1 MIKRLVRNALV
12 ILKFDRVVKSLQQLQ
27 VEVYLKEIE
36 RNYGLKINFV
46 NQGEGGLSLTG
57 DLSKF
62 RIDKTSHLKSD
73 TFIEC
78 AGGVNIGQYF
88 HTGRGLTIFS
98 TNHNYDSE
106 LAIPYDTKNILKP
119 VKIGDFVWC
128 GANVTIMPGVNIGEG
143 VVIGGGAVVTK
154 DIPDYAIIGGNPAK
168 IIKYRNIDKFLEL
181 KKEGKFF

>member
-1 MIKRLVRNALV
+1 MIKNFVRSVLF
-12 ILKFDRVVKSLQQLQ
+12 LFRFDRIVKSLKQLQ
-27 VEVYLKEIE
+27 VDVYLKGLE
-36 RNYGLKINFV
+36 RNFGIRVKFV
-46 NQGEGGLSLTG
+46 NQGEGGLTIAG

-62 RIDKTSHLKSD
+62 KFDTTSHLKSG

-78 AGGVNIGQYF
+78 TGGVEIGRYF

-98 TNHNYDSE
+98 TNHNYDGE
-106 LAIPYDTKNILKP
+106 VAIPYDAENILKA

-143 VVIGGGAVVTK
+143 AVVGGGAVVTK
-154 DIPDYAIIGGNPAK
+154 DIPDYAVVGGNPAK

-181 KKEGKFF
+181 KKEGKFY

>member
-1 MIKRLVRNALV
+1 MIKSFVRSVLFF
-12 ILKFDRVVKSLQQLQ
+12 LRFDRIVKSLQQLQ
-27 VEVYLKEIE
+27 VEVYLEKIE
-36 RNYGLKINFV
+36 RNYGIEIKFV
-46 NQGEGGLSLTG
+46 NQGEGGLNIVG

-62 RIDKTSHLKSD
+62 KFDKTSHLKSG

-78 AGGVNIGQYF
+78 TGGVDIGMYF

-106 LAIPYDTKNILKP
+106 IAIPYDAESILKS

-128 GANVTIMPGVNIGEG
+128 GANVTIMPGVNIGDG

-154 DIPDYAIIGGNPAK
+154 DIPDYAVIGGNPAK
-168 IIKYRNIDKFLEL
+168 VIKYRNIDKFLEL
-181 KKEGKFF
+181 KKEGKFY